1 MRRWRGCSG
10 LLAAFLA
17 LTASVGCAAER
28 SSNSANSDS
37 THSRTMVGIS
47 MPTRSLERWNND
59 GAYLANALNT
69 QGLATSL
76 QYADSRVDQ
85 QISQIQD
92 MINDGASVLVIAAV
106 DGAALDP
113 VLQLAADE
121 GIQVL
126 AYDRLITGTEHVD
139 YYATFDNELIG
150 KMQGDYIVDKLGL
163 DRGET
168 GPFTIEMFAGSADDT
183 NARHYFCGAFAE
195 LEPYFRSG
203 ALVSLSG
210 KVPSSCDGWTQLA
223 IQGWTSAKAQ
233 AEMDNRLNSFYGGTK
248 QVDVVLSP
256 NDSLALGISQ
266 ALLAAGYTAA
276 NFPILT
282 GQDADVANVQSIID
296 GTQAMT
302 VWTDTRTLG
311 DQVSTM
317 VGQMISGDSVP
328 INDTETYHNG
338 VKFVP
343 TYLLPPQLVERD
355 QIQHLLVESGFID
368 SNELNW

>member
-1 MRRWRGCSG
+1 MRRLRGFST
-10 LLAAFLA
+10 LLASFLA
-17 LTASVGCAAER
+17 LAALGTCSVER
-28 SSNSANSDS
+28 SSGSGDAGSASGS
-37 THSRTMVGIS
+37 AMVGIS

-59 GAYLANALNT
+59 GSYLARALNA
-69 QGLATSL
+69 QGLQTSL

-126 AYDRLITGTEHVD
+126 AYDRLITGTEHVQ

-150 KMQGDYIVDKLGL
+150 KLQGDYIVEKLGL

-195 LEPYFRSG
+195 LEPYFQSG

-233 AEMDNRLNSFYGGTK
+233 AEMDNRLNSFYGGEK
-248 QVDVVLSP
+248 RVDVVLSP
-256 NDSLALGISQ
+256 NDSLALGITQ
-266 ALLAAGYTAA
+266 ALLGAGYTPDD
-276 NFPILT
+276 FPILT

-317 VGQMISGDSVP
+317 VGHMVSGESVP
-328 INDTETYHNG
+328 VNDTETYHNG
-338 VKFVP
+338 VKYVP

-355 QIQHLLVESGFID
+355 QIQPLLVESGFID
-368 SNELNW
+368 AAELNW